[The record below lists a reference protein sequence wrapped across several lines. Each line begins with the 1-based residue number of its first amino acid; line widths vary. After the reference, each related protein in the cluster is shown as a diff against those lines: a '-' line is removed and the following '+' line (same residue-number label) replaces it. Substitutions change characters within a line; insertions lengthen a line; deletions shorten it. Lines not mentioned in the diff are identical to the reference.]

1 MANFNPI
8 NTQEEF
14 DEAIKGRL
22 ERERAKFQTEL
33 DKMAGLQSTIE
44 GLEKA
49 KSEWGSEKGELN
61 EKIKKLTGE
70 LTAAQATIKQKELDA
85 KKIDIALEAGLPIEL
100 RSRLQGETEQELKDD
115 AARLAGILEKSHTPK
130 GFPGIKT
137 EPASSGKSDSRIAKD
152 EALLKV
158 LGDIK
163 KD

>member
-61 EKIKKLTGE
+61 EKIKGSLLHVYK
-70 LTAAQATIKQKELDA
+70 
-85 KKIDIALEAGLPIEL
+85 GLGHGAYE
-100 RSRLQGETEQELKDD
+100 E
-115 AARLAGILEKSHTPK
+115 
-130 GFPGIKT
+130 
-137 EPASSGKSDSRIAKD
+137 AKD
-152 EALLKV
+152 FNQIVCDFFTEHHKAERKGADARCVRSLCLV
-158 LGDIK
+158 IPFPAWVPRARSAH
-163 KD
+163 